1 MTTKKQLSKPEL
13 ENLLKRLQA
22 DFDNYR
28 KRVEQEKIQITQFA
42 NAKLLLD
49 ILPVVDNFRRA
60 LAHRSPPQADEGG
73 AEDQWTQGIRAIE
86 RQLEETLTRHGL
98 QVIEVTI
105 GDQFNPALHEAVAHQ
120 PSPDHQVNSIIK
132 IVENGYQLSGKV
144 LRPAKVVVA

>member
-1 MTTKKQLSKPEL
+1 MTAKKQPAKIEL

-28 KRVEQEKIQITQFA
+28 KRVEQEKMQITQFA
-42 NAKLLLD
+42 NANLLLD

-60 LAHRSPPQADEGG
+60 LDHHN
-73 AEDQWTQGIRAIE
+73 TQDSWSQGVKAIE
-86 RQLEETLTRHGL
+86 RQLEEALTRHGL

-105 GDQFNPALHEAVAHQ
+105 GDQFNPALHEAIAHQ
-120 PSPDHQVNSIIK
+120 PSNDHQPNSIIK
-132 IVENGYQLSGKV
+132 IAEHGYQLGGTV